1 MTDFG
6 EGILGVWGW
15 LGAAAQ
21 GAAGAAET
29 TIGPAPDFPFWQHLL
44 RVAAVLSGMLGV
56 LVLGLYLWK
65 RSGFLRPQGASS
77 PLIQV
82 LATHHLAPKKALLL
96 VAVGQERLL
105 LASCGEQLQ
114 LVASLSP
121 ETSPVP
127 AAAAPEPAPPL
138 KPSLQN
144 DQEGRG

>member
-6 EGILGVWGW
+6 GGILGVWGW
-15 LGAAAQ
+15 LSVAAQ
-21 GAAGAAET
+21 GVGGAAEA
-29 TIGPAPDFPFWQHLL
+29 TIGPAPDFPFWQHLM

-65 RSGFLRPQGASS
+65 RSGVLRAQGASS

-96 VAVGQERLL
+96 VSVGPDRLL

-127 AAAAPEPAPPL
+127 AAAAAEPAPPC
-138 KPSLQN
+138 KPSLPH
-144 DQEGRG
+144 DQEGRS